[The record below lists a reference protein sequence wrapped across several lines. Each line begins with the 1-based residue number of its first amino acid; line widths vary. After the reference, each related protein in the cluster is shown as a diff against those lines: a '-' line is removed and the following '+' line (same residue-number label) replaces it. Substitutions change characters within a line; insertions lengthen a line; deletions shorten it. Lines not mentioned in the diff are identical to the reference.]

1 MRKKVLKLII
11 TFTDIQQALD
21 CEKKCQEA
29 GIGERLIPV
38 PGQISAGCGLAW
50 KAELVQKIELQS
62 FFEEH
67 HIEYEGFY
75 EGYLLERCTDKDV

>member
-11 TFTDIQQALD
+11 TFADTQQAVA
-21 CEKKCQEA
+21 CEKKCLEM

-50 KAELVQKIELQS
+50 KSDLDQKEKIKAFFDKNQVQYEEL
-62 FFEEH
+62 
-67 HIEYEGFY
+67 YEV
-75 EGYLLERCTDKDV
+75 YLFERCADNEM

>member
-1 MRKKVLKLII
+1 MREKVLKLII
-11 TFTDIQQALD
+11 TFADTQQAVA

-50 KAELVQKIELQS
+50 KSELPQKKRIKD
-62 FFEEH
+62 FFEENQ
-67 HIEYEGFY
+67 IQYEDFY
-75 EGYLLERCTDKDV
+75 EVYLFERCRDKDV

>member
-11 TFTDIQQALD
+11 TFADTQQAVA
-21 CEKKCQEA
+21 CEKKCQED

-50 KAELVQKIELQS
+50 KADLTQKIQMKN
-62 FFEEH
+62 FFEEN

-75 EGYLLERCTDKDV
+75 EAYLLERCMDQDV

>member
-11 TFTDIQQALD
+11 TFADTQQALV

-50 KAELVQKIELQS
+50 KADSAQKIQIKN
-62 FFEEH
+62 FFEENL
-67 HIEYEGFY
+67 IEHEGFY
-75 EGYLLERCTDKDV
+75 EVYLLERCTDKDV

>member
-1 MRKKVLKLII
+1 MRKKVVKLII
-11 TFTDIQQALD
+11 TFADTEQAIA

-50 KAELVQKIELQS
+50 KSDVHQKEKIKAFFDKNQVQYEEL
-62 FFEEH
+62 
-67 HIEYEGFY
+67 YEV
-75 EGYLLERCTDKDV
+75 YLFERCANNEM